1 MGSLLAMPLSVTN
14 AADRPIHRRI
24 RARSRLFALL
34 FTFLLGAVTLLLA
47 AAVAGVLLY
56 TGDHVFAGPDGIDI
70 ILGSLPKTLPPDV
83 ILLGTI
89 SARFRIG
96 GVFALIAQ
104 MAPAI
109 MVLANL
115 RGLFRLYAVGT
126 VFGRE
131 NATRIKHIGL
141 WLIAYAATPFLSVEL
156 LTLVDCVIDRAWFH
170 LVEVQALVLGGIL
183 LVIAQVMEAGH
194 EIEQDR
200 DGFV

>member
-1 MGSLLAMPLSVTN
+1 MGSLLTMPVSVTS
-14 AADRPIHRRI
+14 AAEQPIHRCI
-24 RARSRLFALL
+24 RDRSRLFALL
-34 FTFLLGAVTLLLA
+34 FAALLGIVSLLLA

-70 ILGSLPKTLPPDV
+70 IAGSLPKTLPPGV
-83 ILLGTI
+83 VSLG
-89 SARFRIG
+89 SVSFRFRIG
-96 GVFALIAQ
+96 GVFALVTQ
-104 MAPAI
+104 MGPAI
-109 MVLANL
+109 LVLANL

-141 WLIAYAATPFLSVEL
+141 WLIAYAVAPFLSVEL
-156 LTLVDCVIDRAWFH
+156 LTLADCVIDRAWFH
-170 LVEVQALVLGGIL
+170 LVEAQALVLGGIL